1 MCNNLRHF
9 IELPEG
15 PTTMN
20 QLAPL
25 PQPLVIYP
33 DDAAEYLERMGLH
46 IAQVDEA
53 IATGENASGNT
64 SRYAPV
70 IAAGIN
76 RWTNTVAML
85 RQRLAEDGDWTYTD
99 PQNRPIAIDPTGKY
113 QISVAGG
120 NNATGNPDPL
130 VVPQAARRKGRAT
143 ADSVDRNQQVLF
155 ALGDLSKIDQ
165 PLSSS
170 EHPPTGA
177 WVLLYHRAEGEIRR
191 ELSRPSGF
199 DRQLGQFTGWD
210 VRVILAPLQDET
222 VLEPNITDIGG
233 GDVDFNI
240 A

>member
-1 MCNNLRHF
+1 MS
-9 IELPEG
+9 
-15 PTTMN
+15 

-33 DDAAEYLERMGLH
+33 DEAAEYLERMGLRV
-46 IAQVDEA
+46 AQIDEA

-85 RQRLAEDGDWTYTD
+85 RQRLTEEGDWTYTD
-99 PQNRPIAIDPTGKY
+99 PHNRPIAVDPTGKY
-113 QISVAGG
+113 QISVVGG
-120 NNATGNPDPL
+120 NNATGNSDPL

-170 EHPPTGA
+170 ERPPSGA
-177 WVLLYHRAEGEIRR
+177 WVMLYHRAEGEIRR
-191 ELSRPSGF
+191 ELSHPSGF

>member
-1 MCNNLRHF
+1 
-9 IELPEG
+9 
-15 PTTMN
+15 MN
-20 QLAPL
+20 QLAPV

-33 DDAAEYLERMGLH
+33 DDAAGYLERMGLR
-46 IAQVDEA
+46 IAQINAA
-53 IATGENASGNT
+53 ITTGENASGNT

-85 RQRLAEDGDWTYTD
+85 RQRLCEDGDWTYMD
-99 PQNRPIAIDPTGKY
+99 PQNRPIATDQTGKY
-113 QISVAGG
+113 QVSVAGG
-120 NNATGNPDPL
+120 NNATGVPDPL
-130 VVPQAARRKGRAT
+130 VVPQAARRKGGAT

-155 ALGDLSKIDQ
+155 GLGDLLEIDQ
-165 PLSSS
+165 PLSSNAQ
-170 EHPPTGA
+170 PPSGA
-177 WVLLYHRAEGEIRR
+177 WVLLYHRAEGEIRC

>member
-1 MCNNLRHF
+1 
-9 IELPEG
+9 
-15 PTTMN
+15 MN

-99 PQNRPIAIDPTGKY
+99 PQNRRIAIDPTGKY